1 MRLERIVD
9 LSAPELADYTRL
21 TDVALRR
28 VREPAEGLY
37 LAESPKVIERALG
50 AGHRPRSVL
59 LLEEWLPTVEPLLAG
74 FPDVP
79 VYLGEPEQLE
89 RLTGFHMHRG
99 ALASMH
105 RPEPLDPRELLEGS
119 TRVVVLEDL
128 ADHANVGSAFRAVA
142 ALGADAVLLS
152 PACADPLY
160 RRAVRVSM
168 GAVLQVPWARLP
180 DWRAA
185 GPMFRDAGYELT
197 AFALRDDAED
207 LADFVDHVPER
218 LALLFGSEGHGLS
231 RRALASAARSVVIP
245 MEHGVDSLNVATAA
259 ALALWAVRTA
269 DAERSTSTAV
279 PPMAA
284 AHGAERGV
292 AVRTADAERGGAHRA
307 VDQEAAR

>member
-1 MRLERIVD
+1 MRATRIQHLD
-9 LSAPELADYTRL
+9 APALADYTSL

-28 VREPAEGLY
+28 VREPEEGLY
-37 LAESPKVIERALG
+37 LAESPKVIERAIR

-59 LLEEWLPTVEPLLAG
+59 LLEEWLPRVEPLLAP
-74 FPDVP
+74 FPELP
-79 VYLGEPEQLE
+79 VYVGEPAQLE
-89 RLTGFHMHRG
+89 ALTGFHLHRG

-105 RPEPLDPRELLEGS
+105 RPAPLDPVELLRAS
-119 TRVVVLEDL
+119 RRVVVLEDL
-128 ADHANVGSAFRAVA
+128 ADHTNVGAIFRSVA

-180 DWRAA
+180 DWREA
-185 GPMFRDAGYELT
+185 GPLFRSEGYELT

-207 LADFVDHVPER
+207 LADFAEHLPER
-218 LALLFGSEGHGLS
+218 LALLFGTEGAGLS
-231 RRALASAARSVVIP
+231 RRALASASRSVVIP

-269 DAERSTSTAV
+269 DR
-279 PPMAA
+279 
-284 AHGAERGV
+284 R
-292 AVRTADAERGGAHRA
+292 ADGGAA
-307 VDQEAAR
+307 